1 MVCQVSGEME
11 RKRFGT
17 KLKTVSKTS
26 IRFQMLNLRGRSKAK
41 KKSTGGTQ
49 EERENM
55 FPGMETEMSMLR
67 RNTTEEEEEAE
78 GRRSR
83 DSGRSQGV
91 SLWKGG
97 EESKEHVWHQKCLLL
112 GSRASVEEQE
122 EETDIDEIPLSKQKL
137 VRWTDVC
144 QRDDGG
150 GVKEEVKMEERIK
163 QQLFS
168 GVC

>member
-1 MVCQVSGEME
+1 MVCQASGEIE

-55 FPGMETEMSMLR
+55 FPVTETEMSMLR
-67 RNTTEEEEEAE
+67 RNTKEGEEEAE
-78 GRRSR
+78 GRKSR

-97 EESKEHVWHQKCLLL
+97 EESKEHLWHQKGRLL
-112 GSRASVEEQE
+112 GSTSSVEEQE
-122 EETDIDEIPLSKQKL
+122 EETDVDEIPLSKQTL

-150 GVKEEVKMEERIK
+150 VAKEVKMEERLK